1 MDTFKTKE
9 AALQE
14 AVKRKKENNDL
25 LEMVMRQE
33 DGKFLICGW
42 KDWETAINHRGCEPV
57 YASGYIHDLAVG
69 RDATEEDN
77 RMELDTIMNRHHPGG
92 VTKATSYAEVRKKKA
107 KKKKPKLS
115 PADCDRWDTPPGATY
130 LISNPKHDE

>member
-42 KDWETAINHRGCEPV
+42 KDWETAINRRSCEPV

-77 RMELDTIMNRHHPGG
+77 RMELDTIMNRRRPGG
-92 VTKATSYAEVRKKKA
+92 VTKAASYAEVRKKKA
-107 KKKKPKLS
+107 KKKKPEVS
-115 PADCDRWDTPPGATY
+115 PADCDRWDTQMGTITFY
-130 LISNPKHDE
+130 RDDE